1 MPMKNQ
7 PTHLETPYLLLDIQ
21 KVDANIARM
30 KAHLVPLNV
39 TLRPH
44 VKTNKSIDI
53 SNRFFDT
60 SDKPIT
66 VSTLHEADFFAQHG
80 FTDILYGVAIAPN
93 KFEHIRKLILAGTD
107 LKLIL
112 DNLDTAELLLDFAT
126 SNNLPINVLLEIDSD
141 GHRSG
146 LPPCAPEIADIV
158 ALLQGTLVNICG
170 VMTHAG
176 NSYNS
181 QSLAE
186 IEQYAN
192 QERDAVVSS
201 ANMLRS
207 LGINVSIVSVG
218 STPTALFC
226 KDLTGVTEVRAGV
239 FAFFDLVMAGLGV
252 CQPHDIAV
260 SVVTTVIGHQK
271 EKGWIITDAGWMAL
285 SRDRGTANQKVD
297 QGYGMVCDMQGNSIG
312 DLIVTAANQEHGIIS
327 SASNAKVNTEAF
339 PVGAQ
344 LRILPNHACSTAAQY
359 GGYHLL
365 NLANDSASYWTRIN
379 GWA

>member
-1 MPMKNQ
+1 MPMKQAPINQ
-7 PTHLETPYLLLDIQ
+7 ETPYLLLDIN
-21 KVDANIARM
+21 KLDANIARM
-30 KAHLVPLNV
+30 KAHLAPLNV

-44 VKTNKSIDI
+44 VKTNKSAQVAD
-53 SNRFFDT
+53 RFFNTADR
-60 SDKPIT
+60 PIT

-93 KFEHIRKLILAGTD
+93 KFEHVRKLISEGID

-112 DNLDTAELLLDFAT
+112 DNVQTAQLLLDF
-126 SNNLPINVLLEIDSD
+126 SSLHHLPIKVLLEIDSD

-146 LPPCAPEIADIV
+146 LPPCDAEIEQIV
-158 ALLQGTLVNICG
+158 GLLQGSLVTICG

-181 QSLAE
+181 RSLSE

-201 ANMLRS
+201 AEMLRS
-207 LGINVSIVSVG
+207 LGVNVTIVSVG

-252 CQPHDIAV
+252 CKPDDIAL
-260 SVVTTVIGHQK
+260 SVVTMVIGHQK
-271 EKGWIITDAGWMAL
+271 EKGWVIVDAGWMAL

-297 QGYGMVCDMQGNSIG
+297 QGYGIVCDINGRPIG
-312 DLIVTAANQEHGIIS
+312 DLIVSAANQEHGIIS
-327 SASNAKVNTEAF
+327 SRSGKHVDGL
-339 PVGAQ
+339 PVGTQ

-359 GGYHLL
+359 SGYYLL
-365 NLANDSASYWTRIN
+365 NLDESADTYWPRIN
-379 GWA
+379 GWQ

>member
-1 MPMKNQ
+1 MSVKQTHVQINQ
-7 PTHLETPYLLLDIQ
+7 ETPYLLLDVS
-21 KVDANIARM
+21 KLDANIARM
-30 KAHLVPLNV
+30 KTHLSKLNV

-44 VKTNKSIDI
+44 VKTNKSIPVA
-53 SNRFFDT
+53 NRFFD
-60 SDKPIT
+60 SPEKPIT
-66 VSTLHEADFFAQHG
+66 VSTLHEADFFLQHG

-93 KFEHIRKLILAGTD
+93 KFEHVRQLISAGAEI
-107 LKLIL
+107 KLIL
-112 DNLDTAELLLDFAT
+112 DNIQTATLLLDFA
-126 SNNLPINVLLEIDSD
+126 SLHHLPLNVLLEIDSD

-146 LPPCAPEIADIV
+146 LPPCDPEIKEIAQ
-158 ALLQGTLVNICG
+158 LLEGSLVTLCG

-181 QSLAE
+181 RSMAE

-201 ANMLRS
+201 AEMLRS
-207 LGINVSIVSVG
+207 LGVNVHIVSVG
-218 STPTALFC
+218 STPTALYC

-252 CQPHDIAV
+252 CKIDEIAL

-271 EKGWIITDAGWMAL
+271 DKGWIITDAGWMSL
-285 SRDRGTANQKVD
+285 SRDRGTANQKID
-297 QGYGMVCDMQGNSIG
+297 QGYGIVCDLQGNPID
-312 DLIVTAANQEHGIIS
+312 DLIVISANQEHGIIS
-327 SASNAKVNTEAF
+327 SRTNAKVSMLPIGT
-339 PVGAQ
+339 Q
-344 LRILPNHACSTAAQY
+344 LRIIPNHACSTAAQY

-365 NLANDSASYWTRIN
+365 NSNEDAPAYWARIN

>member
-1 MPMKNQ
+1 MPTKQAPINQ
-7 PTHLETPYLLLDIQ
+7 ETPYLLLDIN
-21 KVDANIARM
+21 KLDANIARM
-30 KAHLVPLNV
+30 KAHLAPLNV

-44 VKTNKSIDI
+44 VKTNKSAQVAA
-53 SNRFFDT
+53 RFFNSVDR
-60 SDKPIT
+60 PIT

-93 KFEHIRKLILAGTD
+93 KFEHVRTLINTGID

-112 DNLDTAELLLDFAT
+112 DNVQSAQLLLDF
-126 SNNLPINVLLEIDSD
+126 SSLHHLPVNVLLEIDSD

-146 LPPCAPEIADIV
+146 LPPCDGEIEQIAR
-158 ALLQGTLVNICG
+158 LLQGSLVTVCG

-181 QSLAE
+181 RSLSE

-201 ANMLRS
+201 AEMLRS
-207 LGINVSIVSVG
+207 LGVNVTIVSVG
-218 STPTALFC
+218 STPTALFS

-252 CQPHDIAV
+252 CKPNDIAL

-271 EKGWIITDAGWMAL
+271 EKGWVIVDAGWMAL

-297 QGYGMVCDMQGNSIG
+297 QGYGIVCDMNGRPIG
-312 DLIVTAANQEHGIIS
+312 DLIVSAANQEHGIIS
-327 SASNAKVNTEAF
+327 SRSGKHVDGL
-339 PVGAQ
+339 PVGTQ

-359 GGYHLL
+359 DGYYLL
-365 NLANDSASYWTRIN
+365 NLDGSPDTYWPRIN
-379 GWA
+379 GWQ